1 MTVMGTAVLR
11 AAQEARSKVLAF
23 AAEQLGC
30 DPAELTLRDWTVRR
44 GEDAP
49 VPLPGLVARVFGG
62 TGYEFHGEGFFKAP
76 LSSDAPLE
84 SPCLFWEI
92 GWAGAEVEVDPDTG
106 KVTVLQLVASGDV
119 GRAVNKLLCRGQ
131 DEGAAVMGLAQAMFE
146 EMRYEDGAL
155 LNGEALDYRVPMAE
169 DLPERFV
176 SITQEQ
182 GHGPGP
188 FGAKG
193 AGEGAMVPVA
203 AAVANAVQDATGARV
218 TTLPL
223 TPERV
228 FDALQALPRE
238 RTQLH

>member
-1 MTVMGTAVLR
+1 
-11 AAQEARSKVLAF
+11 
-23 AAEQLGC
+23 
-30 DPAELTLRDWTVRR
+30 DPAELTLQDWTVRR

-76 LSSDAPLE
+76 LSADAPLE

-203 AAVANAVQDATGARV
+203 AAIANAVQDATGARV

-223 TPERV
+223 SPERV

-238 RTQLH
+238 RTQLR